1 MSPRAAALAAAAAV
15 AVWLGSWA
23 LLHHAWWGGPEI
35 VDTPVYEHYGDA
47 MRAGSLPYRD
57 FDLEY
62 PPAALP
68 VFLAPELTARAGSF
82 DEYDASFERWMA
94 GLGAAMVVLVG
105 LALVPLRPTAGSA
118 AAAVGFVAVS
128 PLLLGSVFLTRFDLW
143 PATLAVGALA
153 ALLWE
158 LDLVAAAVLGV
169 AVAAKLWPAVLV
181 PLGVAWVWRRRG
193 RRAAAVW
200 TGTLAAVLAAIVL
213 PFAILS
219 PGGVAHSL
227 STQLTRPLQIESLGS
242 AVLLAAH
249 HLGGLRVGVH
259 TDHGSQ
265 NLVASGSTTVSAV
278 SSALQLAALLVV
290 WIAFARG
297 PATRARLVLAA
308 AAAATVFVAFG
319 KVFSPQFLIW
329 LVPLVPLVRGRRGLV
344 ASALLAAALVLTQ
357 LWFPGRY
364 WNLVAFGPYE
374 SWVLLARDA
383 VVVALA
389 VLLVAGLVGGYT
401 AVAGAAESSHSVSSS
416 SSAGVS
422 VLSGARTAGPTGTPR
437 RPSTSFA
444 AAWKGKRWSAARTGP
459 SSASPVRT
467 ASTTSSG

>member
-1 MSPRAAALAAAAAV
+1 VTARAAALAAAGAA
-15 AVWLGSWA
+15 AIWLGSWA
-23 LLHHAWWGGPEI
+23 LVQHGVWTRAEI
-35 VDTPVYEHYGDA
+35 VDTPVYERYGDA
-47 MRAGSLPYRD
+47 MRSGLLPYRD

-62 PPAALP
+62 PPASLP
-68 VFLAPELTARAGSF
+68 VFVAPELTARAGSF

-94 GLGAAMVVLVG
+94 GLGVVTVLLVA
-105 LALVPLRPTAGSA
+105 LALVPLAPSTVGALA
-118 AAAVGFVAVS
+118 TLGFVAIS
-128 PLLLGSVFLTRFDLW
+128 PLLLGNVFLTRFDLW
-143 PATLAVGALA
+143 PAALAVGAVA
-153 ALLWE
+153 ALLWG
-158 LDLVAAAVLGV
+158 LDLVAAGVLAV

-181 PLGVAWVWRRRG
+181 PIAVAWVWRRRG
-193 RRAAAVW
+193 RRSAARW
-200 TGTLAAVLAAIVL
+200 TGVFAGVVAAIVL
-213 PFAILS
+213 PFAIVA
-219 PGGVAHSL
+219 PGGVAHAL

-249 HLGGLRVGVH
+249 HVGGLRVSVQTG
-259 TDHGSQ
+259 HGSQ
-265 NLVASGSTTVSAV
+265 NLVASGSAWTGTITT
-278 SSALQLAALLVV
+278 ALQLACLVLV

-308 AAAATVFVAFG
+308 AAATAAFVAFG

-344 ASALLAAALVLTQ
+344 ASTLLAAALVLTQ

-374 SWVLLARDA
+374 SWLLLARDA
-383 VVVALA
+383 IMAALA
-389 VLLVAGLVGGYT
+389 IVLASGLIGGY
-401 AVAGAAESSHSVSSS
+401 AAEAGAAESSQATSSS
-416 SSAGVS
+416 SSAGVN

-459 SSASPVRT
+459 RSASPVRT